1 VGPRSSSPLATALA
15 LGLAAAVLFVLLASV
30 RIEAQGPQYDELHQ
44 AVGAFTWLGE
54 PPPPIFC
61 RAFHGVCVLNMP
73 YSGAIKTN
81 LYGAWLRLTGARFTL
96 ASWRLSGILLIA
108 AGIVLFCALAGP
120 ALPPW
125 AMAVFLA
132 LLLTDGTVLLAG
144 RFDWGPV
151 ALSLTIRLALLG
163 LWIGSEAG
171 EGPSVRSS
179 MGLGGLV
186 GFAAFEKLSALVL
199 VPPLAAMVLGSPRR
213 RERRH
218 LLAVVAG
225 FTAGALPLAAVHLG
239 ALAVH
244 GQPISLGGGPGME
257 RSPAGFLAFVG
268 DYLALGQ
275 GAAVRSFVLGLD
287 RLPRLEI
294 LEAAI
299 AAAVCVVVT
308 AMAVGR
314 EGRRSQL
321 SIPGAG
327 IALVGY
333 GAVCLGLYFL
343 PRPTW
348 VHHWLLGTPF
358 QYAAVALALPALSR
372 GIGRRKALGIT
383 LAALTALW
391 LAMRL
396 PGLVQTERALAAG
409 RASSSWDPS
418 LAEIGRF
425 AADRE
430 KGTIFIASDWG
441 VATQIL
447 TFSGGR
453 PGLVYEPFWRYE
465 GPRQLRT
472 LEEESGARVLY
483 LVRLREPPR
492 TVPGALER
500 IEHDLLDDPR
510 WREVPVEAEAVR
522 LRQVLVRKLVLRPE
536 VQAEPASSFAMPR
549 STASI
554 R

>member
-1 VGPRSSSPLATALA
+1 VG
-15 LGLAAAVLFVLLASV
+15 LGLAAAILFVLLASV

-44 AVGAFTWLGE
+44 AVGAFTWLGA
-54 PPPPIFC
+54 PPPPVFC

-125 AMAVFLA
+125 ALAVFLV

-163 LWIGSEAG
+163 LWIGGEAG

-179 MGLGGLV
+179 MGLGALV
-186 GFAAFEKLSALVL
+186 GLAAFEKLSALVL

-239 ALAVH
+239 ALAVR
-244 GQPISLGGGPGME
+244 GQPISLGGGPGVE

-268 DYLALGQ
+268 DYLGLGQ
-275 GAAVRSFVLGLD
+275 GGAVRSFVLGLD

-294 LEAAI
+294 LEIAI
-299 AAAVCVVVT
+299 AAVVCAILCAIV
-308 AMAVGR
+308 AALAVGR
-314 EGRRSQL
+314 EGRRSQP
-321 SIPGAG
+321 SIRAAG

-372 GIGRRKALGIT
+372 GTGRRKTLGIA
-383 LAALTALW
+383 LAALTAFW
-391 LAMRL
+391 LAVRL
-396 PGLVQTERALAAG
+396 PGLVQTERALVAG

-418 LAEIGRF
+418 LAAIGRF
-425 AADRE
+425 AAERG
-430 KGTIFIASDWG
+430 KGTVFIASDWG
-441 VATQIL
+441 VATQIMA
-447 TFSGGR
+447 FSGGR

-465 GPRQLRT
+465 GPGQLRA

-483 LVRLREPPR
+483 LVRLRVPPR

-500 IEHDLLDDPR
+500 IEHDLLRDPR
-510 WREVPVEAEAVR
+510 WREVPVEAEAAR
-522 LRQVLVRKLVLRPE
+522 LRQVLVRKLVLRP
-536 VQAEPASSFAMPR
+536 
-549 STASI
+549 
-554 R
+554 